1 MAKTLHSQCRGL
13 GTDPWSENQ
22 ISHVTAK
29 SLNAKVK
36 RSHVLQLIPGNSPG
50 EKKKKRSKEGV
61 DVTTEAKSWTNTGKG
76 PGVKEHRWPPD
87 AGKSKETDF
96 PLETPEGGSPAD
108 TLNLA
113 KPILYL

>member
-1 MAKTLHSQCRGL
+1 M
-13 GTDPWSENQ
+13 
-22 ISHVTAK
+22 
-29 SLNAKVK
+29 
-36 RSHVLQLIPGNSPG
+36 
-50 EKKKKRSKEGV
+50 
-61 DVTTEAKSWTNTGKG
+61 TTEAKRWTNIGKG